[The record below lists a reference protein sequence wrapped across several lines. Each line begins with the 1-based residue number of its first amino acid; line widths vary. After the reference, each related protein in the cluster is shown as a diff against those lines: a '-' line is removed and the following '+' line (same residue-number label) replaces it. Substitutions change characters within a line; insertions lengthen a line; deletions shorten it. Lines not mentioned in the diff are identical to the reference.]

1 MYMFNKNQNCVW
13 HPPPPP
19 LNWIYVLLCVVR
31 YCWSANNFSWGSF
44 GLKGNQLRRVG
55 LVFFLTLHQ
64 NWILAPSSAFLSS
77 WSSKNGH
84 FLTTCS
90 PVVWLIYC
98 WTILLGGSESPII
111 SLTSIRRQRYATF
124 LFSTKFSKN
133 TNNLTFFFCGT
144 SSTLPGPPWLHSKT
158 MLCLAFLPWVELSLS

>member
-1 MYMFNKNQNCVW
+1 MYMFNNNQNCVWQW

-19 LNWIYVLLCVVR
+19 LNWFCVLLCVVR
-31 YCWSANNFSWGSF
+31 YCWSANNFSWRSF

-64 NWILAPSSAFLSS
+64 NWILSPSSAFLSS
-77 WSSKNGH
+77 WSSNKYGH

-98 WTILLGGSESPII
+98 WTIFLGMSESPII
-111 SLTSIRRQRYATF
+111 SLTFIRRQRYATILF
-124 LFSTKFSKN
+124 LHKILSKIQIIPKSFSVA
-133 TNNLTFFFCGT
+133 
-144 SSTLPGPPWLHSKT
+144 LPKG
-158 MLCLAFLPWVELSLS
+158 